1 MGFAKAGVKFPC
13 VEYFC
18 TFSRKKPFRFFI
30 FCKFEKRK
38 WFLLRFV
45 FIESFGFLSPAF
57 AKPFPV
63 MRKQFRLRKN
73 ENNRKDFTDY
83 NFRNNYIL
91 DFGSLLLS
99 AKIIFK
105 S

>member
-63 MRKQFRLRKN
+63 VRHAAKIAHKVC
-73 ENNRKDFTDY
+73 ENRKIYLKFLNKP
-83 NFRNNYIL
+83 NFNVPKNWGKI
-91 DFGSLLLS
+91 FGKT
-99 AKIIFK
+99 A
-105 S
+105 

>member
-63 MRKQFRLRKN
+63 S
-73 ENNRKDFTDY
+73 
-83 NFRNNYIL
+83 RNCIKTPHQTEDNQY
-91 DFGSLLLS
+91 
-99 AKIIFK
+99 FK
-105 S
+105 VKFFIYGF

>member
-63 MRKQFRLRKN
+63 VHYVKKIP
-73 ENNRKDFTDY
+73 NR
-83 NFRNNYIL
+83 RNIQ
-91 DFGSLLLS
+91 
-99 AKIIFK
+99 
-105 S
+105 

>member
-63 MRKQFRLRKN
+63 TSN
-73 ENNRKDFTDY
+73 FTDTV
-83 NFRNNYIL
+83 
-91 DFGSLLLS
+91 
-99 AKIIFK
+99 
-105 S
+105 